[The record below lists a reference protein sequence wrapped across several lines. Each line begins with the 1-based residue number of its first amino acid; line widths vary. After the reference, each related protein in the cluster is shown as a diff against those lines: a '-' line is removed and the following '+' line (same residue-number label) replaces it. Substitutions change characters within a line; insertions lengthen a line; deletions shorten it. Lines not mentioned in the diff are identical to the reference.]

1 MMRSTSRALIAAL
14 AAALVA
20 GCGSDSPNA
29 PTTQQQ
35 HTLDVAAILSQ
46 MSIGRVS
53 SVPGAATVLS
63 LPTPLGVPTIALS
76 ACPFSAS
83 TQGFTCPTV
92 NSAGLAFDISY
103 FLYDAAGHAQSV
115 ADAST
120 TASVR
125 TVVDTKGTT
134 NVPATNGVSGS
145 VVIADHSDMT
155 MSGLLTPPHTLN
167 GNGTSHYDL
176 TLTGTT
182 ALHAVIDMTSATKNV
197 VLPTESDT
205 SSTVFPLSGTITTDS
220 RTVTSIASL
229 GTIAVTAHSVITFN
243 GTSKATIV
251 YMTSLSASVTTCTV
265 DLTGKSPPVCA

>member
-1 MMRSTSRALIAAL
+1 MMRSTWRALIAAL

-29 PTTQQQ
+29 PETPQ

-53 SVPGAATVLS
+53 SVPGASAVLS
-63 LPTPLGVPTIALS
+63 LPAPIGVPAIALS

-83 TQGFTCPTV
+83 TQGFICPTV
-92 NSAGLAFDISY
+92 SSAGLTFDISY
-103 FLYDAAGHAQSV
+103 FLYDAVGHAQSV

-120 TASVR
+120 TAAVR
-125 TVVDTKGTT
+125 TVVDTKGTA
-134 NVPATNGVSGS
+134 NVPPTNGVSGT
-145 VVIADHSDMT
+145 VVVADHSDMT

-167 GNGTSHYDL
+167 GNETSHYDL

-182 ALHAVIDMTSATKNV
+182 PLHAVIDQTSVTKNV
-197 VLPTESDT
+197 VLPTASDA
-205 SSTVFPLSGTITTDS
+205 SSAAFPLSGTITTDS
-220 RTVTSIASL
+220 KTVTSIASL

-251 YMTSLSASVTTCTV
+251 YATSLSATVTTCMI
-265 DLTGKSPPVCA
+265 DLNGSSPPVCS